1 MMRIKNLVAAVAVGA
16 LLLVGLP
23 AVVSTEV
30 AQAATASDFKPGNII
45 SDAQF
50 YNGDAMDASSVQNFL
65 NSQVPT
71 CRSSYACLT
80 NYRQS
85 TPTMAASAGRCDTY
99 PGSANESAAD
109 IIAKVGRACGI
120 SQKAMLVLLE
130 KEQSL
135 VTMSNPSQGRFESAT
150 GMGCPDTA
158 PCDSSVAGFFYQVYY
173 AARQFKIYSTSPN
186 SFNHIAGRDNN
197 VRFSPNAACGSTSV
211 YIENLATAGLYN
223 YTPYQPNA
231 AALNNLYGS
240 GDSCSAY
247 GNRNFWRIY
256 TDWFGSTTEPVNP
269 AGSVDEF
276 SVSQS
281 STGATLTVRGWALDL
296 KSSSKVIEAHVYLT
310 KPDGTTAGT
319 ALRADKSRPD
329 IANAYPGAGANHGY
343 QTTIPVSVGGS
354 YQACVYGIGL
364 TGNNR
369 LLDCKSVTIAQ
380 NYPQGVVDAI
390 DVTGKGASTAFAVR
404 GWTFDP
410 NIASTSIEAHVY
422 ITYPDGTRKGTAL
435 KANQARPDI
444 AAAYPAAG
452 ANHGFSSTF
461 PISQGGTYEVCVFGI
476 GTYWSNQG
484 ANAVLGCKTFN
495 LPSAYPLGKVDS
507 AAFVQDDKTAAISI
521 SGWTFDTGA
530 TSTAIP
536 VHVYLTKPDGTT
548 SGYGFVANK
557 QRDDVNR
564 VYGSGSNHGFSEVIP
579 VTAPGTY
586 KACVFGIAVSPLS
599 DGKNTLFT
607 CQTIVAQASPP
618 VGSFDG
624 AALTKA
630 ADGTATVAVRG
641 WAYDKQV
648 TQLPIQVHV
657 YVVAADGSRTGTA
670 LVADKSRPDVNAAF
684 PGAGVSHGFDG
695 TVKITQPGTY
705 DICAF
710 AIGTAKLNAGSNTL
724 LACKTV
730 VN

>member
-23 AVVSTEV
+23 AVVNTEV

-99 PGSANESAAD
+99 PGSGSESAAE
-109 IIAKVGRACGI
+109 IIAKVGRVCGI

-186 SFNHIAGRDNN
+186 SFNHIAGRNNN
-197 VRFSPNAACGSTSV
+197 VRFSPNASCGSTSV

-276 SVSQS
+276 SVSLS

-310 KPDGTTAGT
+310 KPDGTTTGT
-319 ALRADKSRPD
+319 PLRADKSRPD

-343 QTTIPVSVGGS
+343 QTTIPVSAGGS

-364 TGNNR
+364 SGNNR

-380 NYPQGVVDAI
+380 NYPQGVVDGI

-422 ITYPDGTRKGTAL
+422 ITYPDGTRRGTAL
-435 KANQARPDI
+435 RANQARPDI

-476 GTYWSNQG
+476 GTYWSNKG

-495 LPSAYPLGKVDS
+495 LPSAYPLGTVDS
-507 AAFVQDDKTAAISI
+507 AALVQDEKSANIAIA
-521 SGWTFDTGA
+521 GWAFDTGA
-530 TSTAIP
+530 LNTAIP

-548 SGYGFVANK
+548 SGYPFVANK

-564 VYGSGSNHGFSEVIP
+564 VYGSGANHGFSEVIP
-579 VTAPGTY
+579 ITVPGVY

-599 DGKNTLFT
+599 DGKNALFLCT
-607 CQTIVAQASPP
+607 TIDASAANPI
-618 VGSFDG
+618 GSFDSATVVKAG
-624 AALTKA
+624 DGTGALT
-630 ADGTATVAVRG
+630 VSG
-641 WAYDKQV
+641 WSIDQQV
-648 TQLPIQVHV
+648 PAMSTQVHV
-657 YVVAADGSRTGTA
+657 YVTGPDGVQRGTA
-670 LVADKSRPDVNAAF
+670 LVANKTRADVGRVY
-684 PGAGVSHGFDG
+684 PGTGTTHGFSD
-695 TVKITQPGTY
+695 TLTLTQPGTY
-705 DICAF
+705 SVCAF
-710 AIGTAKLNAGSNTL
+710 AIGTAKLNAGRNTL
-724 LACKTV
+724 MSCKSVTY
-730 VN
+730 

>member
-16 LLLVGLP
+16 LLLVGIP
-23 AVVSTEV
+23 TVVSTEV

-50 YNGDAMDASSVQNFL
+50 YNGSAMDASSVQNFL
-65 NSQVPT
+65 NSQVPI

-80 NYRQS
+80 TYRQS

-99 PGSANESAAD
+99 PGSGNESAAD

-186 SFNHIAGRDNN
+186 SFNHIAGRDNI
-197 VRFSPNAACGSTSV
+197 VRFSPNAACGSSTV

-231 AALNNLYGS
+231 AALSNLYGS

-269 AGSVDEF
+269 AGSIDEF

-281 STGATLTVRGWALDL
+281 STGATLTVRGWTLDL

-310 KPDGTTAGT
+310 KPDGSTSGT

-329 IANAYPGAGANHGY
+329 IGNAYPGAGANHGY
-343 QTTIPVSVGGS
+343 QTTIPVSAGGS

-364 TGNNR
+364 SGNNR

-380 NYPQGVVDAI
+380 NNPQGSLDGLE
-390 DVTGKGASTAFAVR
+390 VTGKGATTAFAVR

-410 NIASTSIEAHVY
+410 NIASTAIEAHVY

-435 KANQARPDI
+435 KANQARPDVS
-444 AAAYPAAG
+444 AVYPAAG
-452 ANHGFSSTF
+452 PNHGFSSTF
-461 PISQGGTYEVCVFGI
+461 PISQGGTYEVCVYGI
-476 GTYWSNQG
+476 GTYWANKG
-484 ANAVLGCKTFN
+484 ANAVLGCQTFN
-495 LPSAYPLGKVDS
+495 LPSAYPLGSVDS
-507 AAFVQDDKTAAISI
+507 VGLVQDDKSANIAI

-530 TSTAIP
+530 LSTAIP

-548 SGYGFVANK
+548 SGYPFVANK

-564 VYGSGSNHGFSEVIP
+564 VYGSGPNHGFSEAIP
-579 VTAPGTY
+579 ITAPGVY

-599 DGKNTLFT
+599 DGKNSLFSCT
-607 CQTIVAQASPP
+607 TIDASAANPI
-618 VGSFDG
+618 GSFDSAAVVKATDG
-624 AALTKA
+624 TGALT
-630 ADGTATVAVRG
+630 VAG
-641 WAYDKQV
+641 WSIDQQV
-648 TQLPIQVHV
+648 PALSTQVHV
-657 YVVAADGSRTGTA
+657 YVTGPDGVQRGTA
-670 LVADKSRPDVNAAF
+670 LVANKTRTDVGRVY
-684 PGAGVSHGFDG
+684 PGTGTTHGFTD
-695 TVKITQPGTY
+695 TLRLSQPGTY
-705 DICAF
+705 SVCAF
-710 AIGTAKLNAGSNTL
+710 AIGTARLSAGRNTL
-724 LACKTV
+724 MECKTV
-730 VN
+730 SY